1 MNEREYFTILIDSLK
16 KKLAI
21 LAKIQVL
28 NSEQR
33 DILLDE
39 MSGPDELELN
49 VNAKDELISQITD
62 IDDGF
67 EAVYSHVENTVKSSP
82 ERYKTEISELQSLI
96 KEIVTLDTLVRADEQ
111 KNHDIAQKRFENIRR
126 QIKEVK
132 VSQKTVNKYY
142 QNMMRVQQGM
152 DPRFVDNKK

>member
-1 MNEREYFTILIDSLK
+1 MNEREYFKILIDSLK
-16 KKLAI
+16 KKLSI

-33 DILLDE
+33 DLLLDE
-39 MSGPDELELN
+39 QSGPDELDIN
-49 VNAKDELISQITD
+49 VNAKDELIAQIND

-67 EAVYSHVENTVKSSP
+67 SSVYSHVESVIQRDSD
-82 ERYKTEISELQSLI
+82 RYKDEIRELQSLI
-96 KEIVTLDTLVRADEQ
+96 KEIMATDTLIRADEQ
-111 KNHDIAQKRFENIRR
+111 KNRDIAVKRFENIRK
-126 QIKEVK
+126 QIREVK
-132 VSQKTVNKYY
+132 MSQKTVNTYY